1 MTQKF
6 KYQLRKGSK
15 KEICPNCRKRT
26 FTPYVLASDG
36 KTVADASKYGYC
48 DRINSCKY
56 VLYPEG
62 ENMSDWIAPEPQ
74 PKPYIAPNPD
84 FIPKEMVK
92 KSFAQFDKNPFF
104 LYLSKLFDIDTANM
118 LQKKYNI
125 GTASNYGTIF
135 FQADKNMNFRTGKV
149 MFYNKFGN
157 RRKDKKSFYLHK
169 KIKKDYSLHQVLFGE
184 HLITD
189 EKPIALVESEKSCII
204 LSVFYPEYNWVASGG
219 VHMLNIYR
227 LSRLPRLD
235 KVYPDQGAF
244 DLWERNTKS
253 MFMNRQMSVRV
264 EQAFKK
270 GILQKGDDLL
280 DLELIERGLN
290 NVHI

>member
-62 ENMSDWIAPEPQ
+62 ENMTDWIAPEPQ
-74 PKPYIAPNPD
+74 RYTPPTPD
-84 FIPKEMVK
+84 FIPQELVEASFEKWETNVFFMWLVRMFGKEK
-92 KSFAQFDKNPFF
+92 AFE
-104 LYLSKLFDIDTANM
+104 

-125 GTASNYGTIF
+125 GTAKGNGTIF
-135 FQADKNMNFRTGKV
+135 WQKDYQGKFRTGKV
-149 MFYNKFGN
+149 MYYNRDGRRNKN
-157 RRKDKKSFYLHK
+157 RNSWYVHNQVKR
-169 KIKKDYSLHQVLFGE
+169 DYSLVQVFFGE
-184 HLITD
+184 HLTKED
-189 EKPIALVESEKSCII
+189 KPIALVESEKSCVL
-204 LSVFYPEYNWVASGG
+204 LSSFYPEYNWVASGG